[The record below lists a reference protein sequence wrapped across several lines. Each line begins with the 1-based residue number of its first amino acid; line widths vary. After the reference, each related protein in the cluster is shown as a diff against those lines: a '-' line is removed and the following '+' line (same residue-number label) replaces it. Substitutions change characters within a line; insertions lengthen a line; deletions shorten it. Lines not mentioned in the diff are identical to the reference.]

1 MNELLNSIKSD
12 LLDRRLLPIVV
23 LLGLAL
29 AGAVAYAVLAGSG
42 STATPAAATPSASV
56 PGGTSR
62 SVTLAAADPHAAVS
76 ETTEGESYQRREG
89 AHNPFLALP
98 STTAKTE
105 TAPAKASAASPTSS
119 STSSSAP
126 TGQTTATTPS
136 GGGGTTPTPS
146 PQPAPH
152 KPKVV
157 HRLVFHVGVLFGLAP
172 TTPGQTSQLTP
183 YADLKRLEPLPSTSN
198 PLVVF
203 EGASADR
210 KSAIFTL
217 AREAIVK
224 GNATCLPSSLQ
235 CEAIELAVGQSE
247 ELQYL
252 EENGQSVTY
261 ELSLVSIAWH
271 ETTEAKAARLN
282 RPNHAGQALLR
293 RLNPAV
299 QRHLRFSSAE
309 GVLVYVVHRGF

>member
-1 MNELLNSIKSD
+1 
-12 LLDRRLLPIVV
+12 
-23 LLGLAL
+23 
-29 AGAVAYAVLAGSG
+29 VLAGSG
-42 STATPAAATPSASV
+42 STATPVAATPAPSV

-62 SVTLAAADPHAAVS
+62 AVTLAAADPHAAVS
-76 ETTEGESYQRREG
+76 ETAEGQSYQRREG

-98 STTAKTE
+98 STTAKTA
-105 TAPAKASAASPTSS
+105 TAAARASAASSTPT
-119 STSSSAP
+119 SSAP

-146 PQPAPH
+146 PKPAPH

-183 YADLKRLEPLPSTSN
+183 YADLKRLEPLPSANN

-235 CEAIELAVGQSE
+235 CEAVELAVGQSE

-271 ETTEAKAARLN
+271 ETSEAKAARLD
-282 RPNHAGQALLR
+282 RPARAGLELLR
-293 RLNPAV
+293 RLNPPV
-299 QRHLRFSSAE
+299 QHHLRFSSAR
-309 GVLVYVVHRGF
+309 GVLVYFTHHRR